1 MTLVFL
7 AQKPTY
13 NLGKGVVE
21 FVGMDG
27 NKPVR
32 CGVTALKDAASLRR
46 ATIRVLL
53 GLYEVL
59 KARIQLIAST
69 KYPMGRYDENGVFF
83 VRSADL
89 NP

>member
-32 CGVTALKDAASLRR
+32 CGVTKAALKDGASLQR

-53 GLYEVL
+53 DLYEVR

-69 KYPMGRYDENGVFF
+69 KYRMRRNGVFL